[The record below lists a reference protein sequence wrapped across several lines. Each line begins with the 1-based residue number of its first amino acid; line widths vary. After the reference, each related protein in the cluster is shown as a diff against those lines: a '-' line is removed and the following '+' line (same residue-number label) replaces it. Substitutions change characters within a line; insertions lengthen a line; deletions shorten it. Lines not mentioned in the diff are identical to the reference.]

1 MKEQLEFF
9 NKRFNI
15 TYDEKE
21 NNKRFKNS
29 LCTILSKEIG
39 NITLKIEFRNEFI
52 KYTGIEHKDFG
63 TVDSNTE
70 IDVGQKDW
78 LDMSGKNYIKFNNTC
93 IGKAFQE
100 DIINVIRYIQIIFLM
115 ENNIIPSLVKSKLC
129 KEINEIAD
137 IYNINI
143 NIVKSGKN
151 EYLVYPKGAKE
162 LDDALV
168 NDILIWMDKFPKA
181 KVNYYN
187 ALEKYSQNGNL
198 RNILD
203 DLRLSLEL
211 LIQGILENKKSIENN
226 KNEICKYLKDN
237 NINKEITNMFY
248 TILDY
253 YMKYKDNNVKHDE
266 NCYEQEAEY
275 IIYITGTFM
284 RLLLQ
289 EYSKG

>member
-1 MKEQLEFF
+1 MKEELELF

-29 LCTILSKEIG
+29 LCTILSREIG
-39 NITLKIEFRNEFI
+39 NISLKIEFRNEFI

-78 LDMSGKNYIKFNNTC
+78 LDISGKNYIKFNNTC

-100 DIINVIRYIQIIFLM
+100 DIVNVIRYIQIIFLM
-115 ENNIIPSLVKSKLC
+115 DNNIIPSLVKSKLC

-168 NDILIWMDKFPKA
+168 NEMLIWMDKFPKA
-181 KVNYYN
+181 KANYYN

-253 YMKYKDNNVKHDE
+253 YMKYQDNNVKHDE
-266 NCYEQEAEY
+266 NCYEQEAEF

-289 EYSKG
+289 EYNNG

>member
-1 MKEQLEFF
+1 MKEELELF

-21 NNKRFKNS
+21 NSKRFKNS
-29 LCTILSKEIG
+29 LCTILSREIG
-39 NITLKIEFRNEFI
+39 NISLKNEFRNEFI
-52 KYTGIEHKDFG
+52 KYTGIEHKDLG

-78 LDMSGKNYIKFNNTC
+78 LDISGKNYIKFNNTC

-115 ENNIIPSLVKSKLC
+115 ENSIIPNLIKGKLC

-143 NIVKSGKN
+143 NIIKSGKN

-162 LDDALV
+162 LDNALV

-181 KVNYYN
+181 KANFYN

-211 LIQGILENKKSIENN
+211 LIQGILQNKKSIENN

-253 YMKYKDNNVKHDE
+253 YMKYQDNNVKHDE

-275 IIYITGTFM
+275 MIYITGTFM

-289 EYSKG
+289 EYNKG